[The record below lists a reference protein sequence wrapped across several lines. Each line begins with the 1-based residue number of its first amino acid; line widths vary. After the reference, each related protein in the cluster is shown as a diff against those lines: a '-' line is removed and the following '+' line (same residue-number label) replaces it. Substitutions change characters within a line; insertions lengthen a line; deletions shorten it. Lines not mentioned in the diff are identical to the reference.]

1 MAYSRAVMDERPYR
15 LTPGRHARENRGVIA
30 TERIE
35 EWFAAGERVP
45 AGRHTLFE
53 RVAGGE
59 DARWLTLLHGFPTSS
74 FDWAPV
80 ADRLAAHR
88 RLLMFDFLG
97 FGDSDKPR
105 DHEYSIHEQADLTE
119 ELWRRHGIA
128 STALIVHDY
137 GVSVGQELLARRA
150 EGRLEV
156 EIERVAFLN
165 GGLYPDMH
173 RALLIQRLLLR
184 PRTGPVL
191 ARTMNERAFARSF
204 RRVFAPAHQPS
215 DAELHEHWL
224 GVARRDGRIHDRL
237 IRYIEDRRRHEGR
250 WTGAL
255 ERTDVPRLFVW
266 GMLDPV
272 SGAHMAER
280 IVSRVPSRELHA
292 LADVGHYP
300 QLEAPARA
308 GLLLEDFASA

>member
-1 MAYSRAVMDERPYR
+1 M
-15 LTPGRHARENRGVIA
+15 LA

-45 AGRHTLFE
+45 AGGHTLFE
-53 RVAGGE
+53 RVAGAE
-59 DARWLTLLHGFPTSS
+59 DAPWLTLLHGFPTSS
-74 FDWAPV
+74 FDWARV
-80 ADRLAAHR
+80 ADGLAAHR

-105 DHEYSIHEQADLTE
+105 DHDYSIHEQADLTE
-119 ELWRRHGIA
+119 ELWRRHDVERTAVIA
-128 STALIVHDY
+128 HDY

-150 EGRLEV
+150 EGSLGVELER
-156 EIERVAFLN
+156 IAFLN

-184 PRTGPVL
+184 PRAGPLL
-191 ARTMNERAFARSF
+191 ARAMNERAFARSF
-204 RRVFAPAHQPS
+204 SRVFAPAHRPTA
-215 DAELHEHWL
+215 DELREHWL
-224 GVARRDGRIHDRL
+224 GVARRGGRIHDRL
-237 IRYIEDRRRHEGR
+237 IRYIEDRRRHADR
-250 WTGAL
+250 WTRAL

-280 IVSRVPSRELHA
+280 IVSRVPGRELHA

-300 QLEAPARA
+300 QLEAPLRT
-308 GLLLEDFASA
+308 GLLLAGFVRP